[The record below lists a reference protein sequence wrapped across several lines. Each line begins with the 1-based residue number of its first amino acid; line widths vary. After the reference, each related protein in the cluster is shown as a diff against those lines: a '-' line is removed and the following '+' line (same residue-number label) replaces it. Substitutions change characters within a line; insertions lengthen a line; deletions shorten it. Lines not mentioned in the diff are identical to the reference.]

1 MKKFLLTLLCAAG
14 LATATN
20 AAVSELY
27 TVQFGPSYDDP
38 DIGSYTASW
47 TATRDGKEWNL
58 VNFNNNSYKNE
69 WTFVKCGRKDYASV
83 GTISSA
89 DALPDKISSVVVT
102 IGAVTDTYVKSISLS
117 VADNSEFKNA
127 VVIEAAKADIKAGD
141 LTFNVATPAANKYY
155 KLTFDC
161 AAAKK
166 NGVVQVNKVVF
177 SGEAGESPEYKV
189 ATPELTMEKGE
200 WGYQLVMTC
209 ATEGASIHYTLDG
222 TAPTAA
228 SELYTEPVFI
238 MGESTVKAIALK
250 GEDTSAVITKTFN
263 APAILDGFGA
273 MLDFPTG
280 TKVEI
285 NGAMT
290 AVWQGGSNL
299 YMKDSFGAYMLF
311 YGTNATTFA
320 NGDVVNH
327 AEGTYKPY
335 NGLPEVQNYTLGE
348 KSAGTAV
355 APAEATLDMI
365 AGNMLNHY
373 VKIENVTIAA
383 DATDT
388 KGKTYTMTDADEQTA
403 LLFNQL
409 GYDMSTLEAG
419 KAYTVT
425 GFVGCFGTGE
435 NAKYQLF
442 PVDIVEYTAVDP
454 SVVAAPVIKAVRG
467 DYGYM
472 VEMSCASEGSKIYY
486 TTDETEP
493 TSASEEYTA
502 PLECW
507 EATTYKAIAYVGD
520 KASAVA
526 EFYFNPPYILD
537 SFNGL
542 TDMVAGGEEYNVE
555 FETQMQAIYQSGDY
569 TFVRAPFSRT
579 NMLFYGNAP
588 ALVNGDTFFTASG
601 VLKANE
607 NGMPCVA
614 DVTYGDITE
623 GGTPYEPMEATV
635 AEIVSYMP
643 YEYYVLNGV
652 TVAAGEGEGVFTV
665 TGKSEEGEDA
675 TATMKNLLNVTLAAG
690 KYTSITGFVVVAG
703 EDVYFLPV
711 EAVAEG
717 GSEEPTYGTAL
728 FDFTDPEVFNAYGI
742 TTPADVSTGT
752 NLCGKG
758 ESKSITV
765 EKITLTVTVAD
776 DATESQLP
784 RVWKST
790 DGSYALRSYAKT
802 TIAFV
807 PENYKVTIK
816 EIKFESKGK
825 WDANNTYDP
834 NTFDADTK
842 TWAPAAAAEVVA
854 FAAGDGTFT
863 MTNGGRT
870 DIGKVTVKYEVGAAV
885 DEIGISSDDSNAEAV
900 YYNLQGVRVAN
911 PSNGIFIKVKGSKSE
926 KVLVK

>member
-14 LATATN
+14 LATASN

-27 TVQFGPSYDDP
+27 TVQFGSKYNSEEM
-38 DIGSYTASW
+38 GSYENSW
-47 TATRDGKEWNL
+47 HVTCDGTQWDMA
-58 VNFNNNSYKNE
+58 NFNNNKNV
-69 WTFVKCGRKDYASV
+69 WNYVKCGRKKVASV
-83 GTISSA
+83 ATITSNA
-89 DALPDKISSVVVT
+89 ALADKISSVAVT
-102 IGAVTDTYVKSISLS
+102 IDKMTVISVNSIKLS
-117 VADNSEFKNA
+117 VAGNSDFTDAVDVTADSKDFKASGCTLNF
-127 VVIEAAKADIKAGD
+127 
-141 LTFNVATPAANKYY
+141 TVATPAADKYY
-155 KLTFDC
+155 KLIFDC
-161 AAAKK
+161 AAASD
-166 NGVVQVNKVVF
+166 NGVIQLSKVVF

-200 WGYQLVMTC
+200 WGYQVVMTC
-209 ATEGASIHYTLDG
+209 ATEGAAIHYTLDG

-228 SELYTEPVFI
+228 SDLYTEPVSI
-238 MGESTVKAIALK
+238 MGEQTVKAIALK

-263 APAILDGFGA
+263 APAIIDGFGA

-290 AVWQGGSNL
+290 AVWQGGKNL
-299 YMKDSFGAYMLF
+299 YMKDSSGVYMLF
-311 YGTNATTFA
+311 YGNNATTFA

-327 AEGTYKPY
+327 AEGTYKLY

-383 DATDT
+383 DASNA
-388 KGKTYTMTDADEQTA
+388 KKFTMTDADNQTSV
-403 LLFNQL
+403 LFNQL
-409 GYDMSTLEAG
+409 GYDMADIEAG

-425 GFVGCFGTGE
+425 GFVGCFNETM
-435 NAKYQLF
+435 QLF
-442 PVDIVEYTAVDP
+442 PVEIVEYVAVDP
-454 SVVAAPVIKAVRG
+454 SEVAAPVIKAVRG
-467 DYGYM
+467 DEGYQI
-472 VEMSCASEGSKIYY
+472 EMTCASEGSKIYY
-486 TTDETEP
+486 TIDETEP
-493 TSASEEYTA
+493 TSASEEYTE
-502 PLECW
+502 PFYCW

-520 KASAVA
+520 KASTVT
-526 EFYFNPPYILD
+526 EFYFAPPYILN
-537 SFNGL
+537 SFRGL
-542 TDMVAGGEEYNVE
+542 TEMVAGDEEYNVE
-555 FETQMQAIYQSGDY
+555 FVAHMQAIYQSGDY
-569 TFVRAPFSRT
+569 TFVREPFSRT

-588 ALVNGDTFFTASG
+588 ALENGDTFFTASG

-614 DVTYGDITE
+614 DVTYGDITK

-635 AEIVSYMP
+635 AEIASNMP

-665 TGKSEEGEDA
+665 SDEAA
-675 TATMKNLLNVTLAAG
+675 TASMKNLLNVTLSAG
-690 KYTSITGFVVVAG
+690 KYTSIKGFVVVAG
-703 EDVYFLPV
+703 EDVFFLPV

-717 GSEEPTYGTAL
+717 GSEEPTFGTAL
-728 FDFTDPEVFNAYGI
+728 FDFTNPDVFNTYGI

-752 NLCGKG
+752 ILCEKN
-758 ESKSITV
+758 ESKAITV
-765 EKITLTVTVAD
+765 EKITLTVT
-776 DATESQLP
+776 ATEAAENSQLP
-784 RVWKST
+784 RVWKNT
-790 DGSYALRSYAKT
+790 DGTYALRSYNNNIVTFSPA
-802 TIAFV
+802 
-807 PENYKVTIK
+807 ESKVVIK
-816 EIKFESKGK
+816 EIVFESVNKGK

-834 NTFDADTK
+834 NTFDKTTK
-842 TWAPAAAAEVVA
+842 TWTPAASEVVA
-854 FAAGDGTFT
+854 YAAEDGSFT
-863 MTNGGRT
+863 MTNAGRT
-870 DIGKVTVKYEVGAAV
+870 DIGKVKVKYEVGAGV
-885 DEIGISSDDSNAEAV
+885 EEIGVSSDDSDAEAV

>member
-14 LATATN
+14 LATASN

-27 TVQFGPSYDDP
+27 TVQFGPKYNSEGVSAYNK
-38 DIGSYTASW
+38 SW
-47 TATRDGKEWNL
+47 SVTCDGTQWNIA
-58 VNFNNNSYKNE
+58 NFNNNNNGWE
-69 WTFVKCGRKDYASV
+69 FIKCGSTKGDYV
-83 GTISSA
+83 GTITSDA
-89 DALPDKISSVVVT
+89 ALPEKISSVVVT
-102 IGAVTDTYVKSISLS
+102 IGSVKTDYLNSIKLS
-117 VADNSEFKNA
+117 VADNSAFTNA
-127 VVIEAAKADIKAGD
+127 VVVEAPKADIKAGD
-141 LTFNVATPAANKYY
+141 LKFTVAAPAADMYY
-155 KLTFDC
+155 KLSFDC
-161 AAAKK
+161 KTSQK

-200 WGYQLVMTC
+200 WGYQVVMTC
-209 ATEGASIHYTLDG
+209 ATEGAAIHYTLDG

-228 SELYTEPVFI
+228 SDLYTEPVSI
-238 MGESTVKAIALK
+238 MGEQTVKAIALK

-290 AVWQGGSNL
+290 AVWQGGNNL
-299 YMKDSFGAYMLF
+299 YLKDSYGVYMLF
-311 YGTNATTFA
+311 YGNNATTFA

-327 AEGTYKPY
+327 AEGTYTLYK
-335 NGLPEVQNYTLGE
+335 GLPEVQNYTLGE

-383 DATDT
+383 DASNT
-388 KGKTYTMTDADEQTA
+388 KKFTMTDADNQTSV
-403 LLFNQL
+403 LFNQL
-409 GYDMSTLEAG
+409 GYDMAGIEAG

-425 GFVGCFGTGE
+425 GFVGCFNETM
-435 NAKYQLF
+435 QLF
-442 PVDIVEYTAVDP
+442 PVEIVEYVAVDP
-454 SVVAAPVIKAVRG
+454 SEVAAPVIKAVRG
-467 DYGYM
+467 DDGYQI
-472 VEMSCASEGSKIYY
+472 EMTCASEGSKIYY

-493 TSASEEYTA
+493 TSASEEYTE

-526 EFYFNPPYILD
+526 EFYFNPPYIHD
-537 SFNGL
+537 SFKGL

-614 DVTYGDITE
+614 DVTYGDITK
-623 GGTPYEPMEATV
+623 GGKPYEPMEATV
-635 AEIVSYMP
+635 AEIASNMP
-643 YEYYVLNGV
+643 YAYYVLNGV

-665 TGKSEEGEDA
+665 SDEAA
-675 TATMKNLLNVTLAAG
+675 TASMKNLLDVTLSAG

-717 GSEEPTYGTAL
+717 GSEEPTFGTAL
-728 FDFTDPEVFNAYGI
+728 FDFTDPKVFNTYGI
-742 TTPADVSTGT
+742 TTPEQVSTGT
-752 NLCGKG
+752 NLCEAGA
-758 ESKSITV
+758 SKEIKV
-765 EKITLTVTVAD
+765 EKITLKVTAPG
-776 DATESQLP
+776 DARDNQLP
-784 RVWKST
+784 KVWKNT
-790 DGSYALRSYAKT
+790 DGSYMLRNYAGT

-807 PENYKVTIK
+807 PENDKVTIK
-816 EIKFESKGK
+816 EITFENTKDWGS
-825 WDANNTYDP
+825 NNTYDP
-834 NTFDADTK
+834 NTFDKTTK
-842 TWAPAAAAEVVA
+842 TWTPAASEVVTYAAE
-854 FAAGDGTFT
+854 DNTSFT
-863 MTNGGRT
+863 MNVADKTFF
-870 DIGKVTVKYEVGAAV
+870 GKVTVKYEVGAGV
-885 DEIGISSDDSNAEAV
+885 EEIGVSSDDSDAEAV